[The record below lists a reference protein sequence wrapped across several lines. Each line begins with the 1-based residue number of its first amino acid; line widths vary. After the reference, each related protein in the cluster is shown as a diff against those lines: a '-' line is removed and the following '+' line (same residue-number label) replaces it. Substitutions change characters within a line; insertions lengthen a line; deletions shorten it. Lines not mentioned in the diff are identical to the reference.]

1 MHVAFATVC
10 RPASQG
16 GSREGQAASPQCAQC
31 GQMWA
36 AALGPPLA
44 PASPPLPSPPQGGPP
59 RPVSCRL
66 CDGQALLVPRS
77 ETRAHSPTTRTP
89 ARALSSSL

>member
-16 GSREGQAASPQCAQC
+16 GSREGQAVPRSVLSAGRC
-31 GQMWA
+31 GQLPWA
-36 AALGPPLA
+36 RLSLP
-44 PASPPLPSPPQGGPP
+44 PPLPCPPLPREDLLALSAAGCATAKLSWCLVQRHVLTVRLRGP
-59 RPVSCRL
+59 
-66 CDGQALLVPRS
+66 
-77 ETRAHSPTTRTP
+77 P